1 MRLTL
6 AEIFNE
12 WQEEWLTSALLLIAM
27 VILTVL
33 IQFKIII
40 IPNLIYDQTEEYLP
54 NSSHLR
60 EFLSHDEG
68 CDICKANP
76 QSDVIDHPTDN
87 CSMVMDLS
95 FCSGRGSNPGTSKYH
110 HRSAIITF

>member
-40 IPNLIYDQTEEYLP
+40 IPNLIYDQTEESPGFVMYE
-54 NSSHLR
+54 SLR
-60 EFLSHDEG
+60 LMRVLTTALTIF
-68 CDICKANP
+68 
-76 QSDVIDHPTDN
+76 
-87 CSMVMDLS
+87 
-95 FCSGRGSNPGTSKYH
+95 
-110 HRSAIITF
+110 AIIIQL